1 MPVFLWENSG
11 FITCLHY
18 NDMRMSSYNEYK
30 NAVPENLFKG
40 YETFHYNSPSN
51 KCKTKT
57 TKLHSNETHLQKHK
71 TLSKEDQHLIQL
83 VKRSIAGDADAF
95 LELMEKNS
103 LAMYK
108 VARGILDNDEDAA
121 DAMQDTILTCF
132 EKIHT
137 LKNPEYFKTWMIRI
151 LINECNKIHRHYKN
165 FSRAEEL
172 PEVPGQDMSIAEFE
186 FKEMLGM
193 LDESYRIIL
202 VLYYVEGF
210 RIADIAS
217 ILNMNENTVKTRL
230 ARARIQLKQEYAL
243 SENTDLQERS
253 QQTKVRKLTGE
264 KSAGDNNGILKTQT
278 GITGNIAVSARKG

>member
-1 MPVFLWENSG
+1 MWENSG

-83 VKRSIAGDADAF
+83 VKRSISGDADAF

-121 DAMQDTILTCF
+121 DAIQDTILTCF

-172 PEVPGQDMSIAEFE
+172 PEVPGQDMSIEEFE

-230 ARARIQLKQEYAL
+230 VRARMQLKQEYTSA
-243 SENTDLQERS
+243 EDNIQKKRLQQKKKKNREF
-253 QQTKVRKLTGE
+253 
-264 KSAGDNNGILKTQT
+264 T
-278 GITGNIAVSARKG
+278 GIAEGLQNIRMKI

>member
-1 MPVFLWENSG
+1 MNEKRPVQKCAGFLKLFAAIPHLISVKQKQQN
-11 FITCLHY
+11 FI
-18 NDMRMSSYNEYK
+18 RMKLIYRNTRVTVHF
-30 NAVPENLFKG
+30 VPV
-40 YETFHYNSPSN
+40 
-51 KCKTKT
+51 
-57 TKLHSNETHLQKHK
+57 THI
-71 TLSKEDQHLIQL
+71 TLNKEDQHLIQL

-95 LELMEKNS
+95 LELMEENS

-165 FSRAEEL
+165 FSRVEEL

-202 VLYYVEGF
+202 ILYYVEGF

-230 ARARIQLKQEYAL
+230 VRARVQLKQEYAL
-243 SENTDLQERS
+243 SENTDRQKKA
-253 QQTKVRKLTGE
+253 QQTNSAKLLKIREE
-264 KSAGDNNGILKTQT
+264 KTAGDSSGIKKTQT
-278 GITGNIAVSARKG
+278 GTTGTMAVSVRKG

>member
-1 MPVFLWENSG
+1 M
-11 FITCLHY
+11 
-18 NDMRMSSYNEYK
+18 
-30 NAVPENLFKG
+30 
-40 YETFHYNSPSN
+40 
-51 KCKTKT
+51 
-57 TKLHSNETHLQKHK
+57 
-71 TLSKEDQHLIQL
+71 IQL
-83 VKRSIAGDADAF
+83 VKRSISGDADAF

-172 PEVPGQDMSIAEFE
+172 PEVPGQDMSIEEFE

-202 VLYYVEGF
+202 LHDKVVHMGCLCCCDHLF
-210 RIADIAS
+210 ICSIQTSITDIFH
-217 ILNMNENTVKTRL
+217 
-230 ARARIQLKQEYAL
+230 
-243 SENTDLQERS
+243 
-253 QQTKVRKLTGE
+253 
-264 KSAGDNNGILKTQT
+264 NG
-278 GITGNIAVSARKG
+278 S

>member
-1 MPVFLWENSG
+1 M
-11 FITCLHY
+11 
-18 NDMRMSSYNEYK
+18 
-30 NAVPENLFKG
+30 
-40 YETFHYNSPSN
+40 
-51 KCKTKT
+51 
-57 TKLHSNETHLQKHK
+57 
-71 TLSKEDQHLIQL
+71 IQL
-83 VKRSIAGDADAF
+83 VKRSISGDADAF

-172 PEVPGQDMSIAEFE
+172 PEVPGQDMSIEEFE

-193 LDESYRIIL
+193 LAADGHQIVDDEDEAEVIIVNTGS
-202 VLYYVEGF
+202 VLC
-210 RIADIAS
+210 R
-217 ILNMNENTVKTRL
+217 
-230 ARARIQLKQEYAL
+230 
-243 SENTDLQERS
+243 
-253 QQTKVRKLTGE
+253 
-264 KSAGDNNGILKTQT
+264 GISDRRHCFYIKYE
-278 GITGNIAVSARKG
+278 

>member
-1 MPVFLWENSG
+1 M
-11 FITCLHY
+11 
-18 NDMRMSSYNEYK
+18 
-30 NAVPENLFKG
+30 
-40 YETFHYNSPSN
+40 
-51 KCKTKT
+51 
-57 TKLHSNETHLQKHK
+57 
-71 TLSKEDQHLIQL
+71 IQL
-83 VKRSIAGDADAF
+83 VKRSISGDADAF

-121 DAMQDTILTCF
+121 DAIQDTILTCF

-172 PEVPGQDMSIAEFE
+172 PEVPGQDMSIEEFE

-193 LDESYRIIL
+193 
-202 VLYYVEGF
+202 YYVEGF

-230 ARARIQLKQEYAL
+230 VRARMQLKQEYTSA
-243 SENTDLQERS
+243 EDNIQKKRLQQKKKKNREF
-253 QQTKVRKLTGE
+253 
-264 KSAGDNNGILKTQT
+264 T
-278 GITGNIAVSARKG
+278 GITEELTKDQNGNLRTGSVTAGNITVSSRKE

>member
-1 MPVFLWENSG
+1 M
-11 FITCLHY
+11 
-18 NDMRMSSYNEYK
+18 
-30 NAVPENLFKG
+30 
-40 YETFHYNSPSN
+40 
-51 KCKTKT
+51 
-57 TKLHSNETHLQKHK
+57 
-71 TLSKEDQHLIQL
+71 IQL
-83 VKRSIAGDADAF
+83 VKRSISGDADAF
-95 LELMEKNS
+95 LKLMEKNS

-172 PEVPGQDMSIAEFE
+172 PEVPGQDMSIEEFE

-202 VLYYVEGF
+202 VLYYEMCIRDSFNSDVFIRSMISMSSCSE
-210 RIADIAS
+210 I
-217 ILNMNENTVKTRL
+217 
-230 ARARIQLKQEYAL
+230 RAWESHKA
-243 SENTDLQERS
+243 
-253 QQTKVRKLTGE
+253 
-264 KSAGDNNGILKTQT
+264 
-278 GITGNIAVSARKG
+278 